1 MNFSEAAFK
10 PCQSKTLLCEKLQ
23 WNLSERILD
32 QRHAA
37 NFSSLLFP
45 QAHDCTKWTAGAPV
59 AAAPSYQGLGI
70 TTVWHLSAASRRG
83 DYSVLTSKE
92 VCLTW
97 VWRCAG
103 RASPWSSR
111 AVLISPPQTLSVFLQ
126 QHNWLPVTL
135 THECMALRGQNVHTD
150 KHRFTFSRMKA
161 HIHKGRTQHGSS
173 SLSLSLSFP
182 WY

>member
-1 MNFSEAAFK
+1 M
-10 PCQSKTLLCEKLQ
+10 
-23 WNLSERILD
+23 
-32 QRHAA
+32 
-37 NFSSLLFP
+37 
-45 QAHDCTKWTAGAPV
+45 

-70 TTVWHLSAASRRG
+70 TTVRHLSAASRRG

-161 HIHKGRTQHGSS
+161 HIHKGCTQHGSS
-173 SLSLSLSFP
+173 SLSLSLFSLILVEFVLLSESLSLP
-182 WY
+182 PSSCSLSRAEPGSVNI

>member
-1 MNFSEAAFK
+1 M
-10 PCQSKTLLCEKLQ
+10 
-23 WNLSERILD
+23 
-32 QRHAA
+32 
-37 NFSSLLFP
+37 
-45 QAHDCTKWTAGAPV
+45 

-173 SLSLSLSFP
+173 SLSLSLFP
-182 WY
+182 DISRICSAERASLSPSLPPSCSLSRAEPGSVNI